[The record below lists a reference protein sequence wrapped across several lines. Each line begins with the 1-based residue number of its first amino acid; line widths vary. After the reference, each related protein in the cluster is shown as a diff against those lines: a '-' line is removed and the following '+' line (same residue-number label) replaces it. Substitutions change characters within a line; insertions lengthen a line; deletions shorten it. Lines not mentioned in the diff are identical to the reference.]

1 MNPFKTPPPRFAT
14 PIPGDDAIHISKGQ
28 LLNLFESIEFEEIVI
43 PRNSAT
49 EHDDDTRWFLETVG
63 KAFLSVLIEHYPKKT
78 SPKKLLH
85 TYAPVH
91 KTPTPTRVTPTTA
104 VALPRETM
112 STVTAPATTVEES
125 RSAMHQIAIASIM
138 ARTSG
143 MMCLSFILTL
153 EDHITPMRSITP
165 PPIPESD
172 PYTFRSRPSVLESL
186 RDEINQLSTSNQD
199 PYIVVSMATALSES
213 NHPHV
218 YVKFQVKIVP
228 DDNGSMPSA
237 FQTDTYTKE
246 NFALL
251 DSGADSFIVCDDVL
265 GVKLDKPQGV
275 YFAFKSISLAIS
287 QNLNRVLGLSTSKD
301 LK

>member
-1 MNPFKTPPPRFAT
+1 
-14 PIPGDDAIHISKGQ
+14 
-28 LLNLFESIEFEEIVI
+28 
-43 PRNSAT
+43 
-49 EHDDDTRWFLETVG
+49 
-63 KAFLSVLIEHYPKKT
+63 
-78 SPKKLLH
+78 
-85 TYAPVH
+85 
-91 KTPTPTRVTPTTA
+91 
-104 VALPRETM
+104 
-112 STVTAPATTVEES
+112 
-125 RSAMHQIAIASIM
+125 
-138 ARTSG
+138 
-143 MMCLSFILTL
+143 
-153 EDHITPMRSITP
+153 
-165 PPIPESD
+165 
-172 PYTFRSRPSVLESL
+172 
-186 RDEINQLSTSNQD
+186 
-199 PYIVVSMATALSES
+199 MATALSES
-213 NHPHV
+213 NHPYV